1 MDKFNMKIY
10 SPSYK
15 RANGVKTHKIIP
27 EIIYCVHEFE
37 AEEYKEKGYNIEI
50 MPDSL
55 KGNIARVRNY
65 MLETYI
71 KDKGLIIDDD
81 IEGFQFWDIKDG
93 IPKAKKIKD
102 IKEFIEHGF
111 NLCEEFGSRLWG
123 INIIGDKGSYREYSP
138 FSLSNPISASFMGFL
153 NNELRFD
160 ERIPLKED
168 YDYSIQNCNTYRKV
182 LRLNF
187 AFMIKKD
194 HGNLGGCA
202 ESRTI
207 KFEMEQL
214 DLLQKK
220 WGRSIVKKDKTQ
232 RGKRTKGF
240 DINPIIK
247 IPIKGI

>member
-1 MDKFNMKIY
+1 MKIY

-37 AEEYKEKGYNIEI
+37 AEKYKNKGYNIEV
-50 MPDSL
+50 MPDSI

-65 MLETYI
+65 MLENYI

-81 IEGFQFWDIKDG
+81 IEGFKFWDLEEG
-93 IPKAKKIKD
+93 YPKAKNIKN
-102 IKEFIEHGF
+102 INEFIENGF
-111 NLCEEFGSRLWG
+111 NLCADFDSRLWG

-168 YDYSIQNCNTYRKV
+168 YDYCIQNCNLYRKV

-187 AFMIKKD
+187 AYMIKKD
-194 HGNLGGCA
+194 HANLGGCA

-207 KFEMEQL
+207 SFEMEQL

-220 WGRSIVKKDKTQ
+220 WGKSIVKKDKTQ

-247 IPIKGI
+247 IPIGGI